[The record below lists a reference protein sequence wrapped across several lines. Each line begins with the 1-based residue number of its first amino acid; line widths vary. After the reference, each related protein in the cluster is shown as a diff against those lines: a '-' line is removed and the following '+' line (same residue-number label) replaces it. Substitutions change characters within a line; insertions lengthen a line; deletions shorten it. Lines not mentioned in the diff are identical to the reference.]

1 MPRTGDANGIKV
13 MLLDQA
19 VDLNVNE
26 IEPRRRV
33 PMAQETRLDVFR
45 FQGFPQKRIVVK
57 IDLTSGKVICGTP
70 VAIDGLEFGVS
81 IEGSCCTPVTIG
93 VIRGHACFR
102 I

>member
-26 IEPRRRV
+26 IEPRRRA

-57 IDLTSGKVICGTP
+57 IDGVRCHSTEGH
-70 VAIDGLEFGVS
+70 VALL
-81 IEGSCCTPVTIG
+81 
-93 VIRGHACFR
+93 
-102 I
+102 